1 MLCAVEAPSRCI
13 LRADDASMRHNSY
26 RFEKRDETSKTKSE
40 RILHLGSGL
49 AAVHEGAKAACVS
62 PEKVAS
68 LILRCHSAP
77 PRTIILQLDASISG
91 CERDLFTRDV
101 AKLRPANASCAIPVA
116 Q

>member
-1 MLCAVEAPSRCI
+1 MLWAVEAPSRCI

-40 RILHLGSGL
+40 RIRHLGSGL

-68 LILRCHSAP
+68 LILRCHSTP
-77 PRTIILQLDASISG
+77 PRTIICGTVRVRQFPAASTVSLHVTLQD
-91 CERDLFTRDV
+91 
-101 AKLRPANASCAIPVA
+101 
-116 Q
+116 